1 MTFARSVKEELT
13 RLNSEEDQKLAELS
27 ALLHINSEI
36 VIKNKQPYLDFQSN
50 NLAII
55 RRFFSLVKDLYESEM
70 EIISKRDENLKKKNN
85 FKNKKI
91 IG

>member
-55 RRFFSLVKDLYESEM
+55 RRLFSLVKDLY
-70 EIISKRDENLKKKNN
+70 
-85 FKNKKI
+85 
-91 IG
+91 

>member
-36 VIKNKQPYLDFQSN
+36 VIKKQTTLP
-50 NLAII
+50 
-55 RRFFSLVKDLYESEM
+55 
-70 EIISKRDENLKKKNN
+70 
-85 FKNKKI
+85 
-91 IG
+91 